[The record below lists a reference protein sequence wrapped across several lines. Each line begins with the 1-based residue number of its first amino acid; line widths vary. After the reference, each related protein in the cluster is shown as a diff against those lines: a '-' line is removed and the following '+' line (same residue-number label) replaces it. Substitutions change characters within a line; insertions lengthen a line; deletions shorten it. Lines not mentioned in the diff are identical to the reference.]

1 MVWMMSQTTLPR
13 TTSTMPVELINLTEA
28 NPDHWQRVIF
38 VIQRLKIFRVLTI
51 ILSNDRHEWKF
62 MEEAT
67 KDMKVQLHATL
78 KLEATRFTMKV
89 NQRTTRIKM
98 PSPALQI
105 GRHVRRDVVD
115 EVEGG
120 ARGVPTV
127 ASGTRPDQT

>member
-1 MVWMMSQTTLPR
+1 MMLWRMNQTKPPR
-13 TTSTMPVELINLTEA
+13 TTSTMPVELIDINEA
-28 NPDHWQRVIF
+28 NLDH
-38 VIQRLKIFRVLTI
+38 
-51 ILSNDRHEWKF
+51 RHEWKF
-62 MEEAT
+62 MKEAT
-67 KDMKVQLHATL
+67 KDVKVQLHATL